1 VIPTGERH
9 LSSILAG
16 LGTTV
21 IIFGGKIDQK
31 QESGNI
37 QRSMNVSEQGQRGR
51 LQDLK
56 AIDFQALYREE
67 KRKARENQQQQ
78 QRHEQQSNTPPPPE
92 TASSGESLSSSSVV
106 KIQQEVAINTQFP
119 LWERKVP
126 LKINHFLQKKDCI
139 SFQDPG
145 IIFYK
150 SRYLDD
156 ADFTERLLDW
166 LEQLPEN
173 NKNTTTA
180 TCHSNDDD
188 DEEEERSAN
197 GKWTRLIHA
206 RRRVALFD
214 RRIAPF
220 PEPLQQIIRA
230 MVHSNVFSDAEPPN
244 HILINEYS
252 FDQGIMPHTDGPA
265 YMDRTATIS
274 LGGSVI
280 LHFTSIHRE
289 HPLPSHHHH
298 KPHLHRPCSVLLE
311 GNGSLIVFEADAYSQ
326 YQHSIRESPNT
337 DVEYVEDHCLNAA
350 TGTAV
355 RRSHRYSITIR
366 RKK

>member
-1 VIPTGERH
+1 LGNGRIP
-9 LSSILAG
+9 
-16 LGTTV
+16 
-21 IIFGGKIDQK
+21 K
-31 QESGNI
+31 
-37 QRSMNVSEQGQRGR
+37 
-51 LQDLK
+51 
-56 AIDFQALYREE
+56 EE
-67 KRKARENQQQQ
+67 EEEEEEA
-78 QRHEQQSNTPPPPE
+78 E
-92 TASSGESLSSSSVV
+92 TIHA
-106 KIQQEVAINTQFP
+106 QFP

-126 LKINHFLQKKDCI
+126 LKIHHFLQRKDCL
-139 SFQDPG
+139 SFRDPG

-156 ADFTERLLDW
+156 ADFTERLLLW

-173 NKNTTTA
+173 TATTTS
-180 TCHSNDDD
+180 T
-188 DEEEERSAN
+188 EEEERSAN
-197 GKWTRLIHA
+197 GKWTRLLHA

-214 RRIAPF
+214 SRIAPF
-220 PEPLQQIIRA
+220 PEPLQQLVRA
-230 MVHSNVFSDAEPPN
+230 LVHSNVFSDAETPN

-280 LHFTSIHRE
+280 LHFTPIQRD
-289 HPLPSHHHH
+289 HHHFHH
-298 KPHLHRPCSVLLE
+298 KPHLKHHRPCSVVLD
-311 GNGSLIVFEADAYSQ
+311 GNGSLIVFEAAAYSQ
-326 YQHSIRESPNT
+326 YQHSIREPTNHA

-350 TGTAV
+350 PGTAV